1 MARKKSLESL
11 SAEELYALAEKK
23 QLEEAEKEREAAR
36 EQLSALRAER
46 REMIA
51 EHKKA
56 LAALDKK
63 IRKLGGKTS
72 NRGRSS
78 SINVTDTVLK
88 IVEAAGEISTK
99 EIKEKLDAQGITA
112 SNLSQTL
119 AYLKR
124 QEKVVSTARSVYAP
138 A

>member
-1 MARKKSLESL
+1 MARKKSLENL
-11 SAEELYALAEKK
+11 SAEELYALAEQKL
-23 QLEEAEKEREAAR
+23 QEEADQEREAVR
-36 EQLSALRAER
+36 EQLNALRAER
-46 REMIA
+46 RELITN
-51 EHKKA
+51 HKKQ
-56 LAALDKK
+56 LANLDAK
-63 IRKLGGKTS
+63 IRKLGGKTRA
-72 NRGRSS
+72 RGRSS
-78 SINVTDTVLK
+78 AVNVTDTVLK

-124 QEKVVSTARSVYAP
+124 QGKVVSPGRSVYAP

>member
-1 MARKKSLESL
+1 MARKKPIESL
-11 SAEELYALAEKK
+11 SAEELYALAEQK
-23 QLEEAEKEREAAR
+23 QLEEAELEREAVK

-46 REMIA
+46 RELIA
-51 EHKKA
+51 NHKKA
-56 LAALDKK
+56 LASLDTQ
-63 IRKLGGKTS
+63 IRKLGGKTG

-78 SINVTDTVLK
+78 SVNVTDTVLK

-99 EIKEKLDAQGITA
+99 EIKAKLDAQGITA

-124 QEKVVSTARSVYAP
+124 QEKVVSPGRSIYAP